1 MQQAWMKCKR
11 SLWKGIVA
19 GATGGLVAS
28 WVMGQFHGAASKT
41 SEKLMPK
48 DTFRELQRAAAD
60 AQEATAKVAERVTR
74 PLLGRRLRSSERER
88 AKPIVHYAFGSA
100 VGAIYGTSA
109 EYIPFVRKFAGAPFG
124 AAVFAGADQFALPAL
139 NLTKKPREYPLAMH
153 GAELGSH
160 IVYGMTLEGVRK
172 LVRKFLRG

>member
-19 GATGGLVAS
+19 GAAGGLVAS
-28 WVMGQFHGAASKT
+28 WVMGQFHGVASKT

-60 AQEATAKVAERVTR
+60 AQEATAKVAERV
-74 PLLGRRLRSSERER
+74 LGRRLRSSERER

-139 NLTKKPREYPLAMH
+139 NLTKKPPEYPLAMH

>member
-1 MQQAWMKCKR
+1 MQQAWMKRKH

-19 GATGGLVAS
+19 GAAGGLVAS
-28 WVMGQFHGAASKT
+28 WVMGQFHRVVDKT

-48 DTFRELQRAAAD
+48 DKFRELQRAAAE

-100 VGAIYGTSA
+100 VGAFYGASA
-109 EYIPFVRKFAGAPFG
+109 EYASFVRKFAGAPFG
-124 AAVFAGADQFALPAL
+124 AAVFAGADQLALPAL
-139 NLTKKPREYPLAMH
+139 KLTKSPREYPLAMH
-153 GAELGSH
+153 AMEFSSH
-160 IVYGMTLEGVRK
+160 LFYGMALEGMRR
-172 LVRKFLRG
+172 LVRKILRG